1 MRKYTALCITL
12 FALMG
17 ITQAQK
23 SVIWGIDAQI
33 RNFGFDFGVSKFS
46 QLKGSNSGE
55 TFGFKIGNLT
65 DPKEISIVSQILP
78 GAQPFKLDKINYSWV
93 FKPFYGKSI
102 SLTQRK
108 SRLDIGCKVFGNLS
122 LPIAYSWPVFILYYN
137 ATPPFDGYN
146 DVQYNPEIH
155 NPKLIGGTS
164 AFTKGFNSGKFQSGV
179 GVSGGITFEWG
190 SYRSI
195 SNSLSLGFSTDVFV
209 QRIPLLYTQETNRQ
223 IFPALFVNFAFGFGD
238 IN

>member
-1 MRKYTALCITL
+1 
-12 FALMG
+12 MG

-179 GVSGGITFEWG
+179 GVSGGITFDWG

>member
-65 DPKEISIVSQILP
+65 DPKEISIVSQIMP

-108 SRLDIGCKVFGNLS
+108 SRLEIGCKVFGNLS

-137 ATPPFDGYN
+137 ATRPFDGYN
-146 DVQYNPEIH
+146 DVQYNPGIH